1 MKSLKIL
8 TALLACAAFA
18 AFAGDDDFE
27 VPERGETGHVTIKT
41 DPQGSKVYL
50 DGEELGKTPI
60 VNREFPTGR
69 FDLVI
74 IDDENAKQA
83 QQLVNMRFNVWP
95 DKNGKQDPRNV
106 YETKTRMPWGNL
118 ELTTTPGKCQVM
130 IDGDLADRTD
140 GGTLTLHNI
149 REGDHLIEINCG
161 GGMVKDSLVR
171 IVGEETIK
179 VHLNAKRG
187 KKH

>member
-69 FDLVI
+69 FDLI
-74 IDDENAKQA
+74 IIEEGRR
-83 QQLVNMRFNVWP
+83 QQIELVNQRFNVWP
-95 DKNGKQDPRNV
+95 DKNGKQDQRNV
-106 YETKTRMPWGNL
+106 FEQKTRMPWGNL

-130 IDGDLADRTD
+130 IDGELADRTD
-140 GGTLTLHNI
+140 GGTLTMRNI
-149 REGDHLIEINCG
+149 REGDHLIEIKCG
-161 GGMVKDSLVR
+161 GATADTLVR
-171 IVGEETIK
+171 IIGEETLK
-179 VHLNAKRG
+179 VHLKAGGKRRR
-187 KKH
+187 